1 MSIRGRIIKKLV
13 SIQMAGWSEG
23 SIEAQRARQ
32 EKLSKY
38 ARPAAGVD
46 CQPIT
51 VDGVPAEW
59 ITPPAPVSGV
69 ILYLHGGAFTLG
81 SINVHREWIAR
92 LAGATRVRCLA
103 IDYRLAPEDPFPAAL
118 EDVLTAYHWLLDQ
131 GFSASR
137 LVIAGDSA
145 GGGLAL
151 SALVKLRETGGEL
164 PAGAVMISPWIDLAL
179 HGASIQQN
187 ARLDP
192 ILEPSILADCAR
204 YYAGENALTTP
215 LISPLYADLHDLP
228 ALLIQVGTDEIL
240 FDDAI
245 RIADRARDSGVEV
258 TLSVWDEMFHVFQLI
273 SFLAETKQA
282 LAQIAAFVLEQL
294 AADTGPVQ
302 VDR

>member
-13 SIQMAGWSEG
+13 SIQMSGWSDG
-23 SIEAQRARQ
+23 SVEAQRARQ
-32 EKLSKY
+32 EKLSRY

-46 CQPIT
+46 CQPVT

-59 ITPPAPVSGV
+59 FTPPAPVSGV

-81 SINVHREWIAR
+81 SINVHREWITR

-103 IDYRLAPEDPFPAAL
+103 IDYRLAPEDPYPAAL

-151 SALVKLRETGGEL
+151 SALVRLRETGGEL
-164 PAGAVMISPWIDLAL
+164 PAGAVMLSPWIDLAL
-179 HGASIQQN
+179 QGASIQQN

-192 ILEPSILADCAR
+192 ILEPSILAICAR
-204 YYAGENALTTP
+204 DYAGENTLTSP

-228 ALLIQVGTDEIL
+228 AFLIQVGTDEIL

-258 TLSVWDEMFHVFQLI
+258 TLSVWDGMFHVFQLI
-273 SFLAETKQA
+273 PFLPETKRA
-282 LAQIAAFVLEQL
+282 LAQIAAFVLEQM
-294 AADTGPVQ
+294 AAGNGPVRD
-302 VDR
+302 DR